1 MVNQTQTM
9 DNVVSI
15 RVLDRLKQ
23 EMVKEGLITIE
34 NLRIAETTAQ
44 QEQNTLSS
52 TLIKSGFLSE
62 EELTSFIGKKTNI
75 PYVNIRN
82 YSIDRNVLAL
92 VSEKLARHYRI
103 IPLFIIENVLTIA
116 MADPLNIISMDDIS
130 KLVKCQIESVIASGE
145 SIDIAIDQWYGS
157 GQAREKL
164 IEELAEEI
172 KQVEKRDDSKHID
185 QITEIHLK
193 SQAAEKPIIKLVN
206 SYIAQ
211 AMLEG
216 ASDIHLEPKKASMIV
231 RFRIDGFLYEREPLP
246 FKLIPPITSRIKV
259 MSGLDIT
266 KRRVPQ
272 DGRMGLIIR
281 DRNIDVRTSTF
292 PSMYGENVVLRLLDK
307 TKGVPTLSELGFSDG
322 DFNVFK
328 KMIRATKGII
338 LATGPTGSGK
348 TTTIYSAV
356 GELNKEDKNV
366 MTIEDP
372 IEYEIEGIVQGQVD
386 HQAGIIFPSA
396 LRSILRQDPD
406 IIYVGEIRDFETAEI
421 VVRAALTGHLVLS
434 TLHTNDAI
442 GTIMR
447 LRDIGIESGLME
459 AVLRCSFAQR
469 LVRKICPRCIKEYQP
484 DESLLVNLGL
494 PSGTRFYKG
503 KGCGFCGGIG
513 YRGRIGLF
521 EILVINKDIRKLIA
535 DNASEEQI
543 REAARAQG
551 MQTLFQDGLKKVME
565 GITTIE
571 EVKRVTEE
579 EEQ

>member
-1 MVNQTQTM
+1 
-9 DNVVSI
+9 
-15 RVLDRLKQ
+15 
-23 EMVKEGLITIE
+23 
-34 NLRIAETTAQ
+34 
-44 QEQNTLSS
+44 
-52 TLIKSGFLSE
+52 
-62 EELTSFIGKKTNI
+62 
-75 PYVNIRN
+75 
-82 YSIDRNVLAL
+82 
-92 VSEKLARHYRI
+92 
-103 IPLFIIENVLTIA
+103 
-116 MADPLNIISMDDIS
+116 MDDIS

>member
-459 AVLRCSFAQR
+459 AVLRCSFAQH